1 MGSSK
6 GFYLLGVVTDL
17 TWNEGLWEVW
27 DHSQVT
33 DFGRG
38 WGVVNN
44 GAIN

>member
-6 GFYLLGVVTDL
+6 GFYLQGVVTDMM
-17 TWNEGLWEVW
+17 WNESLWGVW
-27 DHSQVT
+27 DRSQVT

-38 WGVVNN
+38 WGDVNY